1 MLAMTYLGPSKVKA
15 VKKPDPKLEHPND
28 VLLRVTRAAI
38 CGSDIHLYHG
48 LIPDTRVGSTFGHE
62 FVGVVEE
69 VGPSVQTLA
78 RGDRIAVPFNIAC
91 GQCYFCDRELYGNC
105 ENTNRRRRSGRASSA
120 TATRPAATTAARPS
134 SCACRSPTSG
144 R

>member
-1 MLAMTYLGPSKVKA
+1 MLAMAYLGPSRVKA
-15 VKKPDPKLEHPND
+15 VKKPEPRLEHPND

-38 CGSDIHLYHG
+38 CGSDVHLYHG

-69 VGPSVQTLA
+69 LGPSVETLA
-78 RGDRIAVPFNIAC
+78 RGDRP
-91 GQCYFCDRELYGNC
+91 RP
-105 ENTNRRRRSGRASSA
+105 SGPASSA
-120 TATRPAATTAARPS
+120 TATPPAVTTAGRRN
-134 SCACRSPTSG
+134 SCACRSRTSG